1 MDESKVGPG
10 GRAQLPR
17 RLLPPFAALRAFEA
31 VGRLGGIRR
40 AGEELGIDH
49 AAVSRH
55 LRSLE
60 AWLGVGLI
68 DRDRGGQMTADGA
81 VFHARIAGALEAISQ
96 ASANLTR
103 RGDDPRLL
111 VWCVPGFAYRWLNAR
126 LGEFSAANPDID
138 IEVRPTDHG
147 PDFARHEADA
157 DIRYVRDPHPAADA
171 DVQAVEIARP
181 VVMAVAAPALAG
193 GLPAGAPVQALLRA
207 PLLHE
212 DDDSEWRAWL
222 LAHGVE
228 PPARLTGPR
237 LWHAHLTLDSA
248 VRGLGVALSNE
259 LLIGDH
265 LTSGALVKLALAPP
279 APDIRFGA
287 YAFRAR
293 RDRWRHPGIVRFRR
307 WLERVAQSEH
317 GVADRRPEPDPPRL
331 W

>member
-1 MDESKVGPG
+1 MFNDPPADPQR
-10 GRAQLPR
+10 RARLPR

-55 LRSLE
+55 LRALE
-60 AWLGVGLI
+60 AWVGVGLI
-68 DRDRGGQMTADGA
+68 DREQGSRLTPDGA
-81 VFHARIAGALEAISQ
+81 LFHTRIGAALETISQ
-96 ASANLTR
+96 ASADLTR

-126 LGEFSAANPDID
+126 LGAFSAANPDID
-138 IEVRPTDHG
+138 IEVRPTDRG
-147 PDFARHEADA
+147 PDFPRHEADA
-157 DIRYVRDPHPAADA
+157 DIRYVRDDEPPVGGE
-171 DVQAVEIARP
+171 VQRVEIARP
-181 VVMAVAAPALAG
+181 VVMAVAAPGLAAT
-193 GLPAGAPVQALLRA
+193 LPPDAPAAALLAA

-228 PPARLTGPR
+228 PPARLPGPR

-248 VRGLGVALSNE
+248 VRGLGVALSND
-259 LLIGDH
+259 LLIGD
-265 LTSGALVKLALAPP
+265 LLRTGRLVRLEIKPP
-279 APDIRFGA
+279 VPDVRFGG
-287 YAFRAR
+287 YTFRAR

-307 WLERVAQSEH
+307 WLERTAQQEA
-317 GVADRRPEPDPPRL
+317 GLGR
-331 W
+331 